1 MNKFLNNV
9 LNPPTKI
16 KVGQI
21 WYNNLTKRDFLII
34 DDKFADKTGVFRS
47 VHISRVIELND
58 GNDLILPSK
67 KYKFYP
73 TDRISLRFTEGPIS
87 KNDLNFYLGEISET
101 DLKLIKD
108 SLKISDDSLTDIQR
122 NILAEILE
130 EIEPVRFAALEYFEF
145 SFSNLEEEKS
155 DTKKFKISDYL
166 NTEIEPFAYAL
177 AASDDSLLN
186 VEQFYEL
193 ERENRGKSFVLISD
207 QSSLIRLSIVKGNLY
222 LVIFAKENEVN
233 IDNVEFTQNDL
244 SFESSDKKLKILPNQ
259 MGFIS
264 FNLKNYKNEESK
276 ISFNLNGKYFEGN
289 FRIE

>member
-1 MNKFLNNV
+1 MNMFLNNV
-9 LNPPTKI
+9 LNPPNKI
-16 KVGQI
+16 KIGQI

-34 DDKFADKTGVFRS
+34 DDKFGKMGVFRS
-47 VHISRVIELND
+47 VHLSRVIELND
-58 GNDLILPSK
+58 GNDVLLKSDL
-67 KYKFYP
+67 YEFYP

-101 DLKLIKD
+101 DLKLVKD

-130 EIEPVRFAALEYFEF
+130 EIEPVRFAALEYFE
-145 SFSNLEEEKS
+145 SIFSNLDEEKS
-155 DTKKFKISDYL
+155 DTQIFKISEYL
-166 NTEIEPFAYAL
+166 NTEIEPFTYAL
-177 AASDDSLLN
+177 AAADDSLLN

-193 ERENRGKSFVLISD
+193 ERENREKSFVLIND
-207 QSSLIRLSIVKGNLY
+207 KNSLIRLSIVKGNLY

-264 FNLKNYKNEESK
+264 FNLKNYKKEKSK
-276 ISFNLNGKYFEGN
+276 ISFKINEKYFEKN